1 MSTSLLYREIYNS
14 LRSRIFSGEL
24 KPGDPLPSEMA
35 LCAAFGA
42 SRETVR
48 KALKALESEGLTW
61 TKNKV
66 GTFVSVPNHSDFTL
80 TFTEEREGFS
90 THFLE
95 VHGVRPDSHLQQIL
109 DLDTRQMLI
118 AFSQLTQDAGGI
130 PVAYDIKYVP
140 YERSVPSVEQEM
152 RFSIPSVPA
161 LSGVEPFDYYTT
173 IEVSAVNPPEKVSDI
188 LQCPRDTAL
197 LLVER
202 VFIRQDGKKIGYS
215 MQYSRK
221 SFGRIFGVS
230 GPQK

>member
-1 MSTSLLYREIYNS
+1 MSTSLLYREIYDS
-14 LRSRIFSGEL
+14 LRSSIFSGEL
-24 KPGDPLPSEMA
+24 KPGDPLPSELT
-35 LCAAFGA
+35 LCASFSA

-48 KALKALESEGLTW
+48 KALKALENEGLTW

-80 TFTEEREGFS
+80 TFTEERDGFC

-95 VHGVRPDSHLQQIL
+95 VHGIWPDEQLQKIL
-109 DLDTRQMLI
+109 EVDSRQMVI
-118 AFSQLTQDAGGI
+118 AFSQLTQDAAGT

-173 IEVSAVNPPEKVSDI
+173 IEVSAVNAPEKVSEI
-188 LQCPRDTAL
+188 LKCSRDTAL

-221 SFGRIFGVS
+221 SFGRICGVS
-230 GPQK
+230 GPHK